1 MLYAHEGGNFHF
13 VAVMRYSPMI
23 GHKLTT
29 LKAAMEGS
37 YRWLML
43 GMMAVELILLA
54 VLVVLEV
61 IRR

>member
-1 MLYAHEGGNFHF
+1 
-13 VAVMRYSPMI
+13 MI
-23 GHKLTT
+23 GNKAGA

-43 GMMAVELILLA
+43 GMMAIELVLLA

-61 IRR
+61 IHR

>member
-1 MLYAHEGGNFHF
+1 
-13 VAVMRYSPMI
+13 MI
-23 GHKLTT
+23 GNKFGA

-43 GMMAVELILLA
+43 GMMAIELALLA

-61 IRR
+61 LHR